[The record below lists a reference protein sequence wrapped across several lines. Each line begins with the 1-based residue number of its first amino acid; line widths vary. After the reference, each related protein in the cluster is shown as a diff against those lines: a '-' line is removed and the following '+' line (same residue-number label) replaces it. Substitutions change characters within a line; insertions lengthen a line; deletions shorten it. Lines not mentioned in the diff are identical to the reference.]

1 METVEWKVRG
11 RFSLREAIGFGFGY
25 TQASAGD
32 VMRLAFVLDGYD
44 EHAGVAVTQP
54 AAEVLEMTVV
64 GTDRVDAAA
73 AQAARILSVD
83 VDATS
88 YDALVDGDPLLATA
102 QAARPGLRPVLFQSA
117 YEALLWAVLSAR
129 RPMKQMAEVRAELS
143 RAHGRVLTV
152 AGEEL
157 PAVPTPARLLE
168 VDAFPGIPEVKIER
182 LHAVAER
189 AVAGELDTAT
199 LRARDPAEVERDLQ
213 GLPGIG
219 PFYSQLVSVRALGQT
234 DVLPTTE
241 PRVVAETGR
250 LLGRQLDAAGFA
262 EVAEAWRPWRTWASV
277 AIRASS
283 AR

>member
-1 METVEWKVRG
+1 METLEWKVRG
-11 RFSLREAIGFGFGY
+11 RFSLREAIGFGFGH
-25 TQASAGD
+25 TQASAGH
-32 VMRLAFVLDGYD
+32 VMRLALVLDGYD

-129 RPMKQMAEVRAELS
+129 RPMKQMADVRAELS

-152 AGEEL
+152 VGEEL

-199 LRARDPAEVERDLQ
+199 LRARDAAEVERDLQ
-213 GLPGIG
+213 ELPGIG

-250 LLGRQLDAAGFA
+250 LLGRRLDAAGFA

-277 AIRASS
+277 AIRAAS

>member
-11 RFSLREAIGFGFGY
+11 RFSLREAIGFGFGH

-32 VMRLAFVLDGYD
+32 VMRLALVLDGYD

-129 RPMKQMAEVRAELS
+129 RPMKQMADVRAELS

-152 AGEEL
+152 VGEEL

-199 LRARDPAEVERDLQ
+199 LRARDAAEVERDLQ
-213 GLPGIG
+213 ELPGIG

-250 LLGRQLDAAGFA
+250 LLGRRLDAAGFA